1 MTPYVSRYRRI
12 WVIACPWVLSL
23 QDLVMRRT
31 GGARKPNMLALLLG
45 AGSGVNPSRVFR
57 GRSLLSASKYG

>member
-12 WVIACPWVLSL
+12 WVIAYPWVLSL

-31 GGARKPNMLALLLG
+31 
-45 AGSGVNPSRVFR
+45 R
-57 GRSLLSASKYG
+57 GRGNPTCSLSF